1 MSCCAATRLNVAR
14 LGTSI
19 TVVRLVGLILAA
31 ASVVTASG
39 LGAAEPPFSFT
50 NQIQPLLEKTC
61 FKCHDADTGKGEVD
75 LTRFK
80 TEEDFTR
87 DPKLLEKLVRLV
99 RDRDMPPPSRR
110 PQPKEPEREMLIDWG
125 QYTLAHIDYDKF
137 PRDPGRVVI
146 HRLSRFEYNNTVR
159 DLFGVTNQPADK
171 FPADGGGGGG
181 FDNNADTLFVPP
193 ILLEK
198 YLEAASDVLQAARP
212 ETIFI
217 SKPRLLTSRA
227 AAARR
232 NIEHV
237 AMRAYRRPVEKAEID
252 ALMALF
258 EQATRRGES
267 FENAVK
273 FSLKAALVSPYFL
286 FRIERDQKTREPHR
300 ISSYEMAS
308 RLSYFI
314 WSSMPDEELFRLAA
328 QDRLHD
334 TAVIDG
340 QVKRMLRDPKA
351 RAFADSFAGQWL
363 RIRDL
368 RTAAQPDPR
377 RFSQFTPSLR
387 DAMYEEA
394 IAFFHALVR
403 EDRSLLEVLD
413 ANYTFV
419 NEELAKHYG
428 MTNVVGPEFR
438 RVELADGQRGGVLGM
453 GAVLTLTSYPQ
464 RTSPVLRGKWVLEEL
479 LGMPPP
485 PPPPDA
491 GGLPADGA
499 PRNGLTFRQRLEE
512 HRSKPQCASCHR
524 RMDPLG
530 FGLENFDA
538 IGRWRDKIG
547 SEPVDAKGV
556 MSTGEEFSGP
566 AELKRILLER
576 KDAFAQNVTER
587 MLAYALGRGV
597 EFYDM
602 PTVKRISDLLAK
614 NDYRI
619 SKLVTEIARSYPF
632 QYRRPTDQPVAVAAH

>member
-1 MSCCAATRLNVAR
+1 MPTATSLNVAG
-14 LGTSI
+14 LAASI
-19 TVVRLVGLILAA
+19 TVVRLVRLILAGISVATA
-31 ASVVTASG
+31 AG
-39 LGAAEPPFSFT
+39 LGAAERPFSFT

-75 LTRFK
+75 LARFK

-110 PQPKEPEREMLIDWG
+110 PQPKEREREMLIDWG
-125 QYTLAHIDYDKF
+125 QYTLDHIDYDTF
-137 PRDPGRVVI
+137 PKDPGRVVI

-181 FDNNADTLFVPP
+181 FDNNADTLFIPP

-198 YLEAASDVLQAARP
+198 YLEAANDVLAAARP
-212 ETIFI
+212 ETIFA
-217 SKPRLLTSRA
+217 SKPRLLTSRH

-252 ALMALF
+252 SLMALF
-258 EQATRRGES
+258 AQASRRGES
-267 FENAVK
+267 FENSIRFA
-273 FSLKAALVSPYFL
+273 LKAVLVSPNFL
-286 FRIERDQKTREPHR
+286 FRIERDQKGKEPHR
-300 ISSYEMAS
+300 ISSHEMAS

-314 WSSMPDEELFRLAA
+314 WSSMPDDELFRLAA

-334 TAVIDG
+334 AAVVEA

-351 RAFADSFAGQWL
+351 RALADSFAGQWL

-368 RTAAQPDPR
+368 RTTAQPDPR
-377 RFSQFTPSLR
+377 RFSRFTPSLR
-387 DAMYEEA
+387 ESMYEEA
-394 IAFFHALVR
+394 IGFFHSLVR
-403 EDRSLLEVLD
+403 EDRSLLEVID
-413 ANYTFV
+413 ADYTFV

-428 MTNVVGPEFR
+428 MTNVTGSEFR
-438 RVELADGQRGGVLGM
+438 RVKLADRNRGGVLGM

-479 LGMPPP
+479 LGLPPP

-491 GGLPADGA
+491 GGLPADEA

-547 SEPVDAKGV
+547 SEPVDAAGV
-556 MSTGEEFSGP
+556 MSTGEKFSGP

-576 KDAFAQNVTER
+576 KDDFAQNVTER
-587 MLAYALGRGV
+587 MLAYALGRGI

-602 PTVKRISDLLAK
+602 PTVKRISSALAQS
-614 NDYRI
+614 DYRV
-619 SKLVTEIARSYPF
+619 STLVAEIAQSYPF
-632 QYRRPTDQPVAVAAH
+632 QYRRPSDRPVAVASH